1 MNIKLLTKALLH
13 LFCFGFIQ
21 SGCASFA
28 HSPYACDSATEKA
41 GFYQWAYIFFGNITQ
56 LGDCAIS
63 KTLKVEMGEYYYYN
77 KEKIDHEVEMKFS
90 DKEGYELNHFARAFN
105 CNSESF
111 PRFHSEIIKNKDGI
125 FGKNFD
131 ASARAV
137 TKAVQQL
144 IETDE
149 ILSKLC
155 R

>member
-1 MNIKLLTKALLH
+1 MLTKTLLH

-21 SGCASFA
+21 SGCTSFA

-41 GFYQWAYIFFGNITQ
+41 GSYQWAYVFFGNITQ

-111 PRFHSEIIKNKDGI
+111 ARFHSEIFKKKDDI

-131 ASARAV
+131 ASARVV

-144 IETDE
+144 IENDE
-149 ILSKLC
+149 ILSKLF

>member
-1 MNIKLLTKALLH
+1 MHVIQPLRKPVSTNGLT
-13 LFCFGFIQ
+13 F
-21 SGCASFA
+21 
-28 HSPYACDSATEKA
+28 
-41 GFYQWAYIFFGNITQ
+41 FFGNITQ

-63 KTLKVEMGEYYYYN
+63 KTLKVEMGEYYYN

-90 DKEGYELNHFARAFN
+90 DKEGYELNHFARVFN
-105 CNSESF
+105 CNSESI
-111 PRFHSEIIKNKDGI
+111 PRFHSEILKNKDGI

-131 ASARAV
+131 ASSRAV